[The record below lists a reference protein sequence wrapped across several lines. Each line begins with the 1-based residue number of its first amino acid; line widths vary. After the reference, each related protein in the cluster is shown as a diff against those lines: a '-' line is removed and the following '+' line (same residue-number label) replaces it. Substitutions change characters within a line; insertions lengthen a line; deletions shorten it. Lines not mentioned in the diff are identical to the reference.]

1 MSSENNLL
9 LQSAHL
15 RAANTNENAN
25 NNNYKHDPEMNNVYK
40 NNIYEQTREE
50 GFFSKYCT
58 KTTIAFTIASILII
72 LIIFVLIMAYK

>member
-1 MSSENNLL
+1 MSNENNLL

-15 RAANTNENAN
+15 RAANTNENS
-25 NNNYKHDPEMNNVYK
+25 NNNYKHDPEMNQMYK
-40 NNIYEQTREE
+40 NNIYEQSRQE